1 MFWIYFFIFVFA
13 SFLSWAWV
21 TAIDGMKKNHPD
33 YKGDDLFGKFEED
46 DKNSIL

>member
-33 YKGDDLFGKFEED
+33 YKGEDFLSLDDED
-46 DKNSIL
+46 KDWLG